1 MAEVAW
7 AAEAEEDLIDIW
19 TYIAQDN
26 PQAADDLLEEIDAKA
41 IALASSPYL
50 GAARPDIAPELR
62 HSVVDRYLILYRLIT
77 NGVQV
82 VRVVHGARR
91 LSDLL

>member
-1 MAEVAW
+1 MAVVAW
-7 AAEAEEDLIDIW
+7 TAEAEEDLIEIW

-26 PQAADDLLEEIDAKA
+26 SQAADTLLEEIDAKA
-41 IALASSPYL
+41 VALVSSPIL

-62 HSVVDRYLILYRLIT
+62 HSVVGRYLILYRIIMD
-77 NGVQV
+77 GVQV

>member
-1 MAEVAW
+1 MAVVEW
-7 AAEAEEDLIDIW
+7 TAEAEEDLIDIW

-26 PQAADDLLEEIDAKA
+26 PQAADDLLDEIEAKA
-41 IALASSPYL
+41 VVLAASPYL
-50 GAARPDIAPELR
+50 GAARPDIRPDLR
-62 HSVVDRYLILYRLIT
+62 HSVVGRYLILYRIIT
-77 NGVQV
+77 DGVQV